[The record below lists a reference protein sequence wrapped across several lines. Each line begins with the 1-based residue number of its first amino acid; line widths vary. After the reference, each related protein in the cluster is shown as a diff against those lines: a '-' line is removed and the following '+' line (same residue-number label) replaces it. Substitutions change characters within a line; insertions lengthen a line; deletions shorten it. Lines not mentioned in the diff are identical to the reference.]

1 MPNPQKAK
9 GDRFER
15 DCAAYLTAN
24 TKFRVARRFGAGAAE
39 DEGDLYGLPNLTIQ
53 AADWKD
59 KTAALRQKPPEADQ
73 QAARIHP
80 DMIGVTAIKLRGGD
94 IRFVF
99 TQDAFCK
106 LVNRLNL

>member
-1 MPNPQKAK
+1 MSNPQKAK
-9 GDRFER
+9 GDQFER
-15 DCAAYLTAN
+15 DCAKFLSSN

-39 DEGDLYGLPNLTIQ
+39 DRGDLEGLPNMTIQ

-80 DMIGVTAIKLRGGD
+80 EMIGVTAIKLRGGQ

-106 LVNRLNL
+106 LINRLNL

>member
-1 MPNPQKAK
+1 MSNPQKAK
-9 GDRFER
+9 GDQFER
-15 DCAAYLTAN
+15 DCAKFLSSN

-39 DEGDLYGLPNLTIQ
+39 DRGDLEGLPNMTIQ
-53 AADWKD
+53 CANWAS
-59 KTAALRQKPPEADQ
+59 TANALRDKPPEADQ

-80 DMIGVTAIKLRGGD
+80 EMIGVTAIKLRGGQ

-106 LVNRLNL
+106 LINRLNL